1 MAVLLA
7 LASALV
13 YGGGDFCGG
22 LASRRAPVLTV
33 AIGAQLVGALGLAVV
48 VLVMPPE
55 LLRAADVAWGTAA
68 GVAGS
73 VGLALL
79 YGALAAGTM
88 SVVAPLTAVCS
99 AVVPVAVGL
108 VTGERPT
115 VLALIGVVLALPAI
129 ALVGS
134 DAGGDGAQGSHS
146 SDGSAASGPH
156 PSDGGAHGSH
166 ASDGTAD
173 GSLAAA
179 TCAGAAGRDGRAG
192 PAVAGAR
199 RASTHPARLD
209 PAVLVRA
216 LAAGTAFGLYFVLLA
231 QCDEAA
237 GVAPLVPGRL
247 AGAVV
252 LATMAVVGRRRAPLP
267 RAAWALT
274 AVCGLLDSTANALY
288 LLAAQR
294 GLLSLVAV
302 LGALYPASTVVL
314 ARIVLDER
322 LGRRQLVGL
331 AVAAAAVVLVAAGG

>member
-22 LASRRAPVLTV
+22 LASRRAPALTV
-33 AIGAQLVGALGLAVV
+33 AIGAQLAGALGLVV
-48 VLVMPPE
+48 VVALVPPDA
-55 LLRAADVAWGTAA
+55 LGATDVAWGTAA
-68 GVAGS
+68 GIAGS
-73 VGLALL
+73 LGLALL

-99 AVVPVAVGL
+99 AIVPVGVGL
-108 VTGERPT
+108 LTGERPT

-134 DAGGDGAQGSHS
+134 HVDEAGDAD
-146 SDGSAASGPH
+146 
-156 PSDGGAHGSH
+156 H
-166 ASDGTAD
+166 ASDTDVG
-173 GSLAAA
+173 GA
-179 TCAGAAGRDGRAG
+179 TGGIDRA
-192 PAVAGAR
+192 
-199 RASTHPARLD
+199 T
-209 PAVLVRA
+209 LVRA
-216 LAAGTAFGLYFVLLA
+216 AAAGTAFGMYFVLLA
-231 QCDEAA
+231 QCDGAA

-247 AGAVV
+247 AGAIVLV
-252 LATMAVVGRRRAPLP
+252 ALALATRQRAPLP
-267 RAAWALT
+267 RAAWAIT

-294 GLLSLVAV
+294 GLLSVVAV

-314 ARIVLDER
+314 ARLVLDER

>member
-22 LASRRAPVLTV
+22 LASRRAPALTV
-33 AIGAQLVGALGLAVV
+33 AIGAQLAGALGLAVV
-48 VLVMPPE
+48 VALVPPDA
-55 LLRAADVAWGTAA
+55 LGATDVAWGTAA
-68 GVAGS
+68 GIAGS
-73 VGLALL
+73 LGLALL

-99 AVVPVAVGL
+99 AIVPVGVGL
-108 VTGERPT
+108 LTGERPT
-115 VLALIGVVLALPAI
+115 VLALIGVALALPAI

-134 DAGGDGAQGSHS
+134 HLDETGDADHPDHAGDT
-146 SDGSAASGPH
+146 DL
-156 PSDGGAHGSH
+156 DGGTGGL
-166 ASDGTAD
+166 DR
-173 GSLAAA
+173 A
-179 TCAGAAGRDGRAG
+179 T
-192 PAVAGAR
+192 
-199 RASTHPARLD
+199 
-209 PAVLVRA
+209 LVRA
-216 LAAGTAFGLYFVLLA
+216 AAAGTAFGMYFVLLA
-231 QCDEAA
+231 QCDETA

-252 LATMAVVGRRRAPLP
+252 LVALAVATRQRSPLP
-267 RAAWALT
+267 RAAWAIT

-314 ARIVLDER
+314 ARLVLDER